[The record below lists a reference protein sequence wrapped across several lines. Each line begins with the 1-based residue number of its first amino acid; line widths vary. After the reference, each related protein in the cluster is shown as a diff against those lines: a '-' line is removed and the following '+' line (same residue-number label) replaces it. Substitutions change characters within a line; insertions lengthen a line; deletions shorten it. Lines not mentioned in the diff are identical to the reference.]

1 MPQTMHFTPC
11 TLMLFFDKI
20 VEDVLGG
27 IKVRT
32 NKSWFVKG
40 LADGIPI
47 SLGYLAVSFT
57 LGIAAKKAGF
67 TAFQTAFMSLLNNT
81 SAGEFAALGM
91 IASGA
96 SYLEVAFSQLV
107 INLRY
112 CLMSCALSQKIDHN
126 KPFFHRFLVAF
137 EITDEV
143 FGVSVS
149 AGEKLNPFYTYGL
162 TAVAVPGW
170 ALGSYLGVF
179 TGNVLPARILSAMSV
194 ALYGMFIAVIVPPAK
209 KNRILAVVIA
219 ISMIL
224 SMIFTYL
231 PVVGR
236 ISSGTRIIL
245 LTIVIAGGAA
255 VLFPVTEKEAKENGA

>member
-1 MPQTMHFTPC
+1 M
-11 TLMLFFDKI
+11 
-20 VEDVLGG
+20 
-27 IKVRT
+27 RT
-32 NKSWFVKG
+32 NKSWFFQG
-40 LADGIPI
+40 LHDGIPI

-96 SYLEVAFSQLV
+96 GYLEVAFSQLV

-112 CLMSCALSQKIDHN
+112 CLMSCALSQKIDHK
-126 KPFFHRFLVAF
+126 KPFFHRFFVAF

-143 FGVSVS
+143 FGVSIG
-149 AGEKLNPFYTYGL
+149 AGGKLNPFYTYGL

-179 TGNVLPARILSAMSV
+179 TGNILPARILSAMSV
-194 ALYGMFIAVIVPPAK
+194 ALYGMFIAVIIPPAK
-209 KNRILAVVIA
+209 KNRILTGVIA
-219 ISMIL
+219 VSMFL
-224 SMIFTYL
+224 SLAFTYL
-231 PVVGR
+231 PIVKS
-236 ISSGTRIIL
+236 ISSGTRIIV
-245 LTIVIAGGAA
+245 LTVVIAGAA
-255 VLFPVTEKEAKENGA
+255 ALLFPVKEEQKEALQDGA